1 MPKQTFKIQ
10 GFHGGINSDADP
22 RDIKDFESPSSLDAN
37 IDSVGRVKLMGAV
50 GASNGGNTSA
60 ILNNRGLFV
69 MGSDRDLTGSDYT
82 GVLIFKYDNDS
93 TDADVGVNAKDAG
106 SWHNDFIPL
115 TDQITPVFYSADGV
129 LRVGDSSF
137 GEDSQ
142 WLGYISDERF
152 NGLSADSGG
161 IGWYPTDQDIS
172 TPIKGKCLIS
182 TPSKLHSDA
191 AGVNGGGQEYDHI
204 ANDTSSRH
212 QVMDSDSVN
221 LRVGVQ
227 LKGMISGL
235 MFENDWSY
243 HINCSIVQ
251 ETSTEKPYPFYGYN
265 FLILADTSNNYS
277 VTGMA
282 NPTSY
287 ITNTYTVISDENHIA
302 HPFYISSGR
311 EYDDLEKV
319 EINWGLSTSIGDPED
334 EVVENEQI
342 YYSWKFKKE
351 DIKPNCWN
359 LLICTPAN
367 FDDALDPDT
376 ELMWG
381 ESWDYCK
388 VVASRTTSN
397 PSSLLGL
404 DWKLGTPIRIENPG
418 VTGYPQG
425 DYSFHYTWLYDDE
438 KQESL
443 PFKFRGVDSGRDF
456 DNHTGGTSLTVYTH
470 GSDVFVASDLIGQ
483 RVQNTTDG
491 SEGYIRAN
499 AAATITV
506 HDLQHGTD
514 NDFDDNDDITLI
526 PGAINQIN
534 ILGGYVLFNF
544 DIYNNVNVSDTY
556 SINKRITGARIYW
569 KLDSNDDYFLVGEE
583 DFVENGFKWF
593 PSSDKLAYDM
603 QDPLDTSDNWVK
615 YSALVKGVTPESANM
630 IDTFKNINGYS
641 PDVDTINAQYK
652 TAVLHGRRV
661 YIGNIKQDGK
671 EHADRIL
678 KSQINKFDTFPK
690 DRNALDVAIR
700 DGESII
706 KLEAFADRILEFK
719 QNSLFIINVS
729 DNVNFLEDVY
739 RNKGCA
745 FDYHVTKTDYG
756 VAWFNIHGVYF
767 YDGKNV
773 TNLLEKD
780 GLRLINEADWE
791 AFITD
796 AEDGSADDGDMSSA
810 HIGYIPKKRQLLIK
824 NENTDVFLYDF
835 VLRAWMKGS
844 EKITLE
850 SSVMTN
856 FALDEDQDLFFLSS
870 TDSDVHTWLPEPKA
884 SSGFLYTTKDIDFG
898 EPGVR
903 KKVYKVY
910 VTYKT
915 AASGSAASNVIV
927 DYDVNGGTTF
937 PYDFADGTNFASNEL
952 SAANGWQV
960 AELKP
965 DDSTEANNIKSFQ
978 LRFQVQSGQIVPVGF
993 EINDISIIYRMKN
1006 IK

>member
-1 MPKQTFKIQ
+1 MPKQTYKIQ

-50 GASNGGNTSA
+50 SAANGGNTSA

-106 SWHNDFIPL
+106 SWHNDFIPF

-129 LRVGDSSF
+129 LRVGDSSYA
-137 GEDSQ
+137 EDSQ

-152 NGLSADSGG
+152 NGLQADSGA
-161 IGWYPTDQDIS
+161 IGWYPTNQDIT
-172 TPIKGKCLIS
+172 TPILGKCLIS
-182 TPSKLHSDA
+182 TPSKLHVDT

-204 ANDTSSRH
+204 ANDTASRH
-212 QVMDSDSVN
+212 QVMDTTSVN

-235 MFENDWSY
+235 MFLSDWTY
-243 HINCSIVQ
+243 HINCAITQ
-251 ETSTEKPYPFYGYN
+251 ETSTEKPYPFYGHN
-265 FLILADTSNNYS
+265 FLILADTANNNE
-277 VTGMA
+277 VTGVA
-282 NPTSY
+282 NPTSA
-287 ITNTYTVISDENHIA
+287 ILNTYTVISDENHIA

-311 EYDDLEKV
+311 EYNDLKNV
-319 EINWGLSTSIGDPED
+319 EINWGKSESSEIEGQ
-334 EVVENEQI
+334 V

-367 FDDALDPDT
+367 FDDTYDPET

-388 VVASRTTSN
+388 VVASRTTNN
-397 PSSLLGL
+397 PSSLLGI

-418 VTGYPQG
+418 VIGYPQG

-443 PFKFRGVDSGRDF
+443 PFKFRGVDTERKFED
-456 DNHTGGTSLTVYTH
+456 HTGGSNNTVFTH
-470 GSDVFVASDLIGQ
+470 GSSSFVASDLIGQ

-499 AAATITV
+499 ASTTITV

-514 NDFDDNDDITLI
+514 NDFDDNDDITLV

-534 ILGGYVLFNF
+534 VLGGYVLFNF
-544 DIYNNVNVSDTY
+544 DIYNNVNPSNSY

-583 DFVENGFKWF
+583 DFIEKGFKWF
-593 PSSDKLAYDM
+593 PSSSKLAYDM

-630 IDTFKNINGYS
+630 VDTYRNINGFS
-641 PDVDTINAQYK
+641 PDVDSINAQYT

-661 YIGNIKQDGK
+661 YIGNIKQDGE
-671 EHADRIL
+671 EHSDRIL

-700 DGESII
+700 DGEIII

-756 VAWFNIHGVYF
+756 IAWFNIHGVYF

-844 EKITLE
+844 EKVTLA

-870 TDSDVHTWLPEPKA
+870 TDSDVHTWIPASKA
-884 SSGFLYTTKDIDFG
+884 SSGFLYQTKDIDFG

-915 AASGSAASNVIV
+915 AASGSAVSNVIV

-937 PYDFADGTNFASNEL
+937 PYDFADGTNFASTEL
-952 SAANGWQV
+952 GFANGWQV

-978 LRFQVQSGQIVPVGF
+978 LRFQVQSGQQVPVGF

>member
-1 MPKQTFKIQ
+1 M
-10 GFHGGINSDADP
+10 
-22 RDIKDFESPSSLDAN
+22 
-37 IDSVGRVKLMGAV
+37 
-50 GASNGGNTSA
+50 
-60 ILNNRGLFV
+60 
-69 MGSDRDLTGSDYT
+69 
-82 GVLIFKYDNDS
+82 
-93 TDADVGVNAKDAG
+93 
-106 SWHNDFIPL
+106 
-115 TDQITPVFYSADGV
+115 
-129 LRVGDSSF
+129 
-137 GEDSQ
+137 
-142 WLGYISDERF
+142 
-152 NGLSADSGG
+152 
-161 IGWYPTDQDIS
+161 
-172 TPIKGKCLIS
+172 
-182 TPSKLHSDA
+182 
-191 AGVNGGGQEYDHI
+191 
-204 ANDTSSRH
+204 
-212 QVMDSDSVN
+212 
-221 LRVGVQ
+221 
-227 LKGMISGL
+227 
-235 MFENDWSY
+235 
-243 HINCSIVQ
+243 
-251 ETSTEKPYPFYGYN
+251 
-265 FLILADTSNNYS
+265 
-277 VTGMA
+277 
-282 NPTSY
+282 
-287 ITNTYTVISDENHIA
+287 
-302 HPFYISSGR
+302 
-311 EYDDLEKV
+311 
-319 EINWGLSTSIGDPED
+319 
-334 EVVENEQI
+334 
-342 YYSWKFKKE
+342 
-351 DIKPNCWN
+351 
-359 LLICTPAN
+359 
-367 FDDALDPDT
+367 
-376 ELMWG
+376 
-381 ESWDYCK
+381 
-388 VVASRTTSN
+388 
-397 PSSLLGL
+397 
-404 DWKLGTPIRIENPG
+404 
-418 VTGYPQG
+418 
-425 DYSFHYTWLYDDE
+425 
-438 KQESL
+438 
-443 PFKFRGVDSGRDF
+443 
-456 DNHTGGTSLTVYTH
+456 
-470 GSDVFVASDLIGQ
+470 
-483 RVQNTTDG
+483 
-491 SEGYIRAN
+491 
-499 AAATITV
+499 

-514 NDFDDNDDITLI
+514 NDFDDNDDITLV

-534 ILGGYVLFNF
+534 VLGGYVLFNF
-544 DIYNNVNVSDTY
+544 DIYNNVNPSNSY

-583 DFVENGFKWF
+583 DFIEKGFKWF
-593 PSSDKLAYDM
+593 PSSSKLAYDM

-630 IDTFKNINGYS
+630 VDTYRNINGFS
-641 PDVDTINAQYK
+641 PDVDSINAQYT

-661 YIGNIKQDGK
+661 YIGNIKQDGE
-671 EHADRIL
+671 EHSDRIL

-756 VAWFNIHGVYF
+756 IAWFNIHGVYF

-780 GLRLINEADWE
+780 GLRLINETDWE

-796 AEDGSADDGDMSSA
+796 AEDVSADDGDMSSA

-844 EKITLE
+844 EKVTLS

-870 TDSDVHTWLPEPKA
+870 TDSDVHTWLPASKA
-884 SSGFLYTTKDIDFG
+884 SSGFLYQTKDIDFG

-915 AASGSAASNVIV
+915 AASGSAVSNVIV

-978 LRFQVQSGQIVPVGF
+978 LRFQVQSGQQVAVGF